1 MSRIARVSQRRLRH
15 VTILA
20 LIIGA
25 RISMS
30 AQTIISTTGGGPP
43 VGPFG
48 KPDAQTFGQ
57 TFTAPTDNLLANF
70 TFFLS
75 PAGSLFF
82 RAYVFGWDPTA
93 GRATGSALF
102 TSAPIIGPIGS
113 GFLPVTAFPVIG
125 GVNLIPGSTYVM
137 FFSSSGQG
145 TAGEI
150 ALQSNWDSPAA
161 DQYAG
166 GAFVYLNNGEN
177 TGAWTSQTWSTNRQ
191 GVGSDIRFQATFVAA
206 PEPSTFVFVATGL
219 LAVVGFAWRGSRRR
233 ESSRDG

>member
-1 MSRIARVSQRRLRH
+1 MSRIASVTGCHLRH
-15 VTILA
+15 CTVLA
-20 LIIGA
+20 LLVGA
-25 RISMS
+25 HMSIS
-30 AQTIISTTGGGPP
+30 AQTTISTTGGGPA

-57 TFTAPTDNLLANF
+57 TFTAPADNLLTRF

-75 PAGSLFF
+75 PAGSLVF
-82 RAYVFGWDPTA
+82 RAYVFGWDPTG
-93 GRATGSALF
+93 GRATGGALF

-113 GFLPVTAFPVIG
+113 GFIPVTALLG
-125 GVNLIPGSTYVM
+125 NGLNLIPGSMYVM

-145 TAGEI
+145 TIGEI

-191 GVGSDIRFQATFVAA
+191 GTGSDIRFQASFVAA
-206 PEPSTFVFVATGL
+206 PEPSTFAFVATGL
-219 LAVVGFAWRGSRRR
+219 LAVVGFARHRSRRH
-233 ESSRDG
+233 ESSGAT